1 MTLPRETVAGIFF
14 VNMNR
19 DWKTS
24 GVSLS
29 TVNAARPTAGA
40 AHAAFELGECL
51 LDTDTPRLRFLA
63 GGDPTGAYPHTA
75 QPSTALTRLSDERC
89 QLCRKGISATQQI
102 HSLRASGVIS
112 SHTARA
118 ADV

>member
-63 GGDPTGAYPHTA
+63 GGDPTDPLIARERRNIFPHR
-75 QPSTALTRLSDERC
+75 PRRRRLN
-89 QLCRKGISATQQI
+89 QGLP
-102 HSLRASGVIS
+102 
-112 SHTARA
+112 
-118 ADV
+118 